1 MAAKIPTDPKEDP
14 QYLFTTPAEE
24 LIYFGENDIEKAAN
38 AIAFSRLRNI
48 VKRFGQNLTSDE
60 FETLRMCMENCVNL
74 G

>member
-1 MAAKIPTDPKEDP
+1 MAPKVPVDPKEDP
-14 QYLFTTPAEE
+14 QYLFATPAEE
-24 LIYFGENDIEKAAN
+24 LVYFGDNDIEKAAN

-48 VKRFGQNLTSDE
+48 VKRFGQQLTSDE

>member
-1 MAAKIPTDPKEDP
+1 MAAKVTTDPKEDP
-14 QYLFTTPAEE
+14 QYLFITPAEE

-48 VKRFGQNLTSDE
+48 VKRFGQNLTTDE